1 MAVSWEMYTF
11 ATIIK
16 EDERVYMTDID
27 NYQMLPIGTLLKG
40 GEYRVE
46 RYIASGGFGN
56 TYEVEH
62 IRLGKRLAI
71 KEFFMRD
78 KRGG

>member
-1 MAVSWEMYTF
+1 MQ
-11 ATIIK
+11 
-16 EDERVYMTDID
+16 ID
-27 NYQMLPIGTLLKG
+27 NQQMLPVGTLLKG

-62 IRLGKRLAI
+62 VRLGKRMAL
-71 KEFFMRD
+71 K
-78 KRGG
+78 